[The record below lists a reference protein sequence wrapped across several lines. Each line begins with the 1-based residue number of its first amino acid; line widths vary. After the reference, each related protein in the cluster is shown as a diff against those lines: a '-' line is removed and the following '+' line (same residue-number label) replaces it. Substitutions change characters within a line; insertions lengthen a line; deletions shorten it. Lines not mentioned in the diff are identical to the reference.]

1 MSGGG
6 ALRLAALAASVAA
19 AVAVALL
26 PVVWMVGTSLKPP
39 GEFVSESVDLLPDA
53 VTFEHYRSILAD
65 GVARRLANSAY
76 VTAGATLLALVV
88 GFLAAYGLTRF
99 RFPARLDIVFLLLVL
114 AIKLMPP
121 IVVAIPLFQILRT
134 LNLLDTLTG
143 LVLAYQIY
151 TLPFAI
157 WMLLGFVRD
166 VPVALEE
173 AAALD
178 GASMARTLLTVVV
191 PLCGPGLVATA
202 VFTAVLAWN
211 EFLFAL
217 LFLQTPSRF
226 TLPIYIATFITENET
241 LWGRLMAIGFLAS
254 FPLIAAVGYM
264 QRYLL
269 RGFAMG
275 LS

>member
-1 MSGGG
+1 MS
-6 ALRLAALAASVAA
+6 AAAPRRMALAL
-19 AVAVALL
+19 AVALTVALALL
-26 PVVWMVGTSLKPP
+26 PVAWMVATSLKPP
-39 GEFVSESVDLLPDA
+39 GDYVSESIDLLPDR
-53 VTFEHYRSILAD
+53 VTFEHYRAIWAD
-65 GVARRLANSAY
+65 GFLRRLANSAY
-76 VTAGATLLALVV
+76 VTAGATLLALAA
-88 GFLAAYGLTRF
+88 GFLAAYGLSRF
-99 RFPARLDIVFLLLVL
+99 RFPARLDVLFLLLVL

-121 IVVAIPLFQILRT
+121 IVVAIPLFQILRAGG
-134 LNLLDTLTG
+134 LLDTLTG
-143 LVLAYQIY
+143 LVLVYQVY
-151 TLPFAI
+151 ALPFAI

-178 GASMARTLLTVVV
+178 GASMWRTLASVVL

-226 TLPIYIATFITENET
+226 TLPIYIATFITEDET
-241 LWGRLMAIGFLAS
+241 LWGRLMAIGSLAS

-269 RGFAMG
+269 RGFAAG
-275 LS
+275 L